1 MAFVN
6 VNFKK
11 LYCGDL
17 NCSDKE
23 LRLKTGVWPRKADV
37 YVFDFRACGDRQGEA
52 APRQKTACTMAGFGR
67 PFNPGCPDSE
77 AG

>member
-1 MAFVN
+1 MAA
-6 VNFKK
+6 KSR
-11 LYCGDL
+11 C
-17 NCSDKE
+17 
-23 LRLKTGVWPRKADV
+23 V

>member
-23 LRLKTGVWPRKADV
+23 LRLKTGVWPQKADV
-37 YVFDFRACGDRQGEA
+37 YMYLISGG
-52 APRQKTACTMAGFGR
+52 
-67 PFNPGCPDSE
+67 GCSE
-77 AG
+77 AENSLYHGRLWPAL